1 MANER
6 VYTVRNVGDEDNPIW
21 EVWFAVTVADAVM
34 MSDKDGETQTIVD
47 YVNGKIADLIGG
59 APATYDT
66 LKEIADYISSHK
78 DVSDALNAA
87 IANKADK
94 SIATSSAD
102 GLMPKGDKAK
112 IDGIEPG
119 ANNYIHPANH
129 PASMVTQ
136 DSTHRFV
143 TDAEKTK
150 WNGAPTIGFGSSY
163 PASAPNNSVF
173 YLIKS

>member
-6 VYTVRNVGDEDNPIW
+6 AYTTRNAGTQENPSW
-21 EVWFAVTVADAVM
+21 EVWFAVTVADAVL
-34 MSDKDGETQTIVD
+34 MSDKDNETKTIVD
-47 YVNGKIADLIGG
+47 FVNEKIAELIGG

-94 SIATSSAD
+94 SIATSSRD

-143 TDAEKTK
+143 TDAEKAK

>member
-6 VYTVRNVGDEDNPIW
+6 VITVRNTGTEEAPVW
-21 EVWFAVTVADAVM
+21 ERWFAFTVADAVLI
-34 MSDKDGETQTIVD
+34 SDKDNETKTIID
-47 YVNGKIADLIGG
+47 FVNEKITELIGG

-94 SIATSSAD
+94 SIATSSRD

-112 IDGIEPG
+112 IDGIDPG
-119 ANNYIHPANH
+119 ANNYIHPSNH

-143 TDAEKTK
+143 TDAEKAK